1 MTSAKARSSLR
12 SPGAAMRARV
22 PNEARADAPKPTP
35 ATTVPAAASARACA
49 STPANVSAVP
59 VESEIALISKTRSV
73 GQVRNAKAVRAP
85 APHSSV
91 TTRPPMKWLCR
102 PKRPA
107 ATEGPSERYNPP
119 SAQLATTIGTIPN
132 TSGRRRAGMPTI
144 GISEVTAPG
153 RRDLADTN
161 SWHWYQRGH
170 RARAACRR
178 LRHTSNDYARE
189 THADQQQREDEMCR
203 GGRELDERAAANRA
217 QSQAGD
223 RRNAVDQAGAAG
235 RVGRVQVDQ
244 RRSKRRKRR
253 PGGDALHDASDQEDP
268 DIPRDD
274 EQDEGRGFEC
284 DRSCK

>member
-12 SPGAAMRARV
+12 SPGAATRARV

-144 GISEVTAPG
+144 GISE
-153 RRDLADTN
+153 
-161 SWHWYQRGH
+161 
-170 RARAACRR
+170 
-178 LRHTSNDYARE
+178 
-189 THADQQQREDEMCR
+189 
-203 GGRELDERAAANRA
+203 
-217 QSQAGD
+217 
-223 RRNAVDQAGAAG
+223 AGAAG

-244 RRSKRRKRR
+244 RRSKCRKRR